1 MSPSS
6 GTSSSPGADAR
17 VQPADVPPSAVAAA
31 TVRLRAAGC
40 VFAEEEAALLAE
52 AAASGGGDGLAA
64 LDRLVA

>member
-52 AAASGGGDGLAA
+52 AAASGGG
-64 LDRLVA
+64 